1 MRRAG
6 DESGKRSPYGD
17 QSWGCMVSTLESLR
31 ISLGALW
38 ANKLRACLTMSGII
52 IGAFLIF
59 VLYSVGSGS
68 AREGKKIITDLG
80 PNAVVVVHG
89 YFPVEMGFG
98 DVSFSPSDMLQMMED
113 ADAGLPLLGSEFKPE
128 MAYKLQR
135 ELPEGCQATPMSI
148 DVKRVEFGSRG
159 RNVFA
164 FATNENYPQV
174 RDQKVV
180 QGRYF
185 NRRDEGRRVC
195 VLGDYLSRELFGEID
210 PIGREV
216 RVGGRRFRVL
226 GVLESK
232 GMTWVV
238 NNDDFL
244 LLPYWIG
251 GYQGK
256 GSADGFLIS
265 APDQDSMRAAK
276 KTTIE
281 VLDGFVQEKTYTVV
295 TQEELLVL
303 SGDITRL
310 FNVMNTIIIMVALLV
325 AGVGIMNIMLVA
337 VSERIR
343 EIGIRKAMGAKPSD
357 ICKQFLIEALLIGLV
372 GGIIGVIAGLGF
384 IKMIEA
390 LLNYPSYIS
399 LGSVL
404 LALFFSLLVG
414 VFFGV
419 WPAMKAAAMDP
430 VEALRHEL

>member
-1 MRRAG
+1 M
-6 DESGKRSPYGD
+6 
-17 QSWGCMVSTLESLR
+17 STIESLR
-31 ISLGALW
+31 ISVGALW

-59 VLYSVGSGS
+59 VMYSVGSGS
-68 AREGKKIITDLG
+68 AREGRRIITDLG

-89 YFPVEMGFG
+89 YFPVEMGFE
-98 DVSFSPSDMLQMMED
+98 DISFSPSDMLQLMED
-113 ADAGLPLLGSEFKPE
+113 TDAGLPLLGSEFKPE

-135 ELPEGCQATPMSI
+135 ELPEGCEATPMSI
-148 DVKRVEFGSRG
+148 DLKRVEFGSRG
-159 RNVFA
+159 RNVVA
-164 FATNENYPQV
+164 FATNENYPKV
-174 RDQKVV
+174 RAHGVAK
-180 QGRYF
+180 GRYF

-216 RVGGRRFRVL
+216 RISGRRFRVL
-226 GVLESK
+226 GVLEQK

-238 NNDDFL
+238 NNDDVL

-256 GSADGFLIS
+256 GKADGFLIS

-276 KTTIE
+276 AATIE
-281 VLDGFVQEKTYTVV
+281 VLDGFVEEKTYTVV
-295 TQEELLVL
+295 TQEEMLAL

-343 EIGIRKAMGAKPSD
+343 EIGIRKAMGARPTD
-357 ICKQFLIEALLIGLV
+357 ILKQFLIEALLIGLA
-372 GGIIGVIAGLGF
+372 GGIIGVIVGFGF
-384 IKMIEA
+384 IKMIGA
-390 LLNYPSYIS
+390 LFDYPSYIS
-399 LGSVL
+399 LGSAF
-404 LALFFSLLVG
+404 LALFFSLCVG

-419 WPAMKAAAMDP
+419 WPAMKAAALDP

>member
-1 MRRAG
+1 M
-6 DESGKRSPYGD
+6 SI
-17 QSWGCMVSTLESLR
+17 LESLR
-31 ISLGALW
+31 TSLGALW
-38 ANKLRACLTMSGII
+38 TNKLRAFLTMSGII

-68 AREGKKIITDLG
+68 TREGNKTITDLG

-89 YFPVEMGFG
+89 YFPVEVGFG
-98 DVSFSPSDMLQMMED
+98 EVTFSPSDMLQLMED

-135 ELPEGCQATPMSI
+135 ELPQGCRVTPMSI

-174 RDQKVV
+174 HDQRVAR
-180 QGRYF
+180 GRYF

-216 RVGGRRFRVL
+216 RIGGQRFQVL
-226 GVLESK
+226 GVLEPK

-238 NNDDFL
+238 NGDDFL

-251 GYQGK
+251 GYQGENK
-256 GSADGFLIS
+256 ADGFLIS
-265 APDQDSMRAAK
+265 APDQNSMRAAK
-276 KTTIE
+276 KATIE
-281 VLDGFVQEKTYTVV
+281 VLDGFVEEKTYTVV
-295 TQEELLVL
+295 TQEEMLALA
-303 SGDITRL
+303 GDITRL
-310 FNVMNTIIIMVALLV
+310 FNLMNAIIIMVALLV

-343 EIGIRKAMGAKPSD
+343 EIGIRKAMGAKPTD
-357 ICKQFLIEALLIGLV
+357 ILKQFLIESLLIGIT
-372 GGIIGVIAGLGF
+372 GGILGVIAGLSF

-390 LLNYPSYIS
+390 LLDYPSYIS
-399 LGSVL
+399 LWSVFL
-404 LALFFSLLVG
+404 SLFFSLLVG
-414 VFFGV
+414 VVFGV

-430 VEALRHEL
+430 VQALGHEL